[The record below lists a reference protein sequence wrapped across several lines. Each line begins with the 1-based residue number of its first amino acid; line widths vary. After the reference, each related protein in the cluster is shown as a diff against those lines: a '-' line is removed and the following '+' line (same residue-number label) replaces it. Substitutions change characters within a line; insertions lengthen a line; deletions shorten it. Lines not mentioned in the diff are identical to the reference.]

1 MKALTSRKP
10 LTSKSDLQKEYIREL
25 CFQTPFLVI
34 NTPCGIGK
42 YKFNKIGYDKDD
54 SLILEYTLVNDRKY
68 TDTPNIMYKLGK
80 YFYLSAEQ
88 VLYSFKYF
96 ANS

>member
-1 MKALTSRKP
+1 MKTLTSHKV
-10 LTSKSDLQKEYIREL
+10 LKTKANSQKEYIREL

-34 NTPCGIGK
+34 NTTCGIGK

-54 SLILEYTLVNDRKY
+54 ALILEYTLTNDRKY
-68 TDTPNIMYKLGK
+68 HDTPNIMYKLGRF
-80 YFYLSAEQ
+80 YYLSAEQ
-88 VLYSFKYF
+88 VLYAFKYF

>member
-1 MKALTSRKP
+1 MKALTPRKT
-10 LTSKSDLQKEYIREL
+10 LTSNSDLQKEYIREL

>member
-1 MKALTSRKP
+1 MRTLASRKT
-10 LTSKSDLQKEYIREL
+10 LTPKSNLQKEYIREL

-34 NTPCGIGK
+34 NTPCGVGK

-54 SLILEYTLVNDRKY
+54 MLVLEYTLINDRKY
-68 TDTPNIMYKLGK
+68 TDTPNIIYKLGK

-88 VLYSFKYF
+88 VLYAFKYL

>member
-1 MKALTSRKP
+1 MKTLASRKVLNNKP
-10 LTSKSDLQKEYIREL
+10 DIQKEYIQEL

-54 SLILEYTLVNDRKY
+54 TLILEYTLINDGKY

-88 VLYSFKYF
+88 VLYAFKYV
-96 ANS
+96 ANT

>member
-1 MKALTSRKP
+1 MKALASRKT